1 MSLTKRVVVS
11 GYKEMDNFNLN
22 VHFEIY
28 NGSPWMIN
36 FDFVIED
43 IRVSGQY
50 ADTVRNYNVS
60 GGFIP
65 VSVMES
71 VQQKLDE
78 IKNEYKDEFPEPEVE
93 TEGEK

>member
-36 FDFVIED
+36 FDFTIED
-43 IRVSGQY
+43 IHVNGQY
-50 ADTVRNYNVS
+50 ADRIRSYNVS

-65 VSVMES
+65 VSIMES

-78 IKNEYKDEFPEPEVE
+78 IKDEYKDEFLEPEI
-93 TEGEK
+93 EGEE